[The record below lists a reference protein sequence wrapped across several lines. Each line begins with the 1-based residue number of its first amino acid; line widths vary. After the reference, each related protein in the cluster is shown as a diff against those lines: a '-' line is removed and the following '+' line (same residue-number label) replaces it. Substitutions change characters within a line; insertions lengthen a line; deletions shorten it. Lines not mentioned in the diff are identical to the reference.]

1 MSTEDQNKAVVTLHI
16 GVDVDA
22 FIEDMV
28 SGKNHNEFMPNRPVE
43 LFNEKPDSLRN
54 VDFVLTREEAETLKS
69 DPRIIDVRYGTK
81 KENNIFLKPY
91 ILESSRVYDKSITN
105 DSTHYNLSLIHI

>member
-22 FIEDMV
+22 FIDDMV
-28 SGKNHNEFMPNRPVE
+28 SGKNHNEFMPGRTVE

-54 VDFVLTREEAETLKS
+54 VDFVLTRQEAETLKG
-69 DPRIIDVRYGTK
+69 DPRVIDVRYGTK
-81 KENNIFLKPY
+81 RRKRNFSKTLY
-91 ILESSRVYDKSITN
+91 FRTN
-105 DSTHYNLSLIHI
+105 

>member
-43 LFNEKPDSLRN
+43 LYNEKPDSLRN
-54 VDFVLTREEAETLKS
+54 VDFVLTREEANTLKN

-81 KENNIFLKPY
+81 RRK
-91 ILESSRVYDKSITN
+91 
-105 DSTHYNLSLIHI
+105 